1 MALQLQS
8 IREQRRD
15 QTDPTLDALEIE
27 QVRRFGALRSFRAGE
42 PLQTMGQNAAG
53 LTVIVA
59 GKVAV
64 TERDHFGGRKPIAI
78 HGPGNFMGELAQ
90 LADRPALVDAIAQES
105 VEALVIAPERLRAL
119 IIAEAELG
127 ERIMRALILRRV
139 AILQTGTGGPIIL
152 GRAENGDVAIGDVR
166 AKSVKR
172 VAAAV
177 GYSNCFTVC
186 AKPIGCQ

>member
-1 MALQLQS
+1 
-8 IREQRRD
+8 
-15 QTDPTLDALEIE
+15 
-27 QVRRFGALRSFRAGE
+27 VRCVRFGPVNHSRQWAKTLPASRSSSRARSR
-42 PLQTMGQNAAG
+42 LLSVTISA
-53 LTVIVA
+53 VA
-59 GKVAV
+59 SRSPSTARGTSWVNW
-64 TERDHFGGRKPIAI
+64 R
-78 HGPGNFMGELAQ
+78 NW
-90 LADRPALVDAIAQES
+90 ADRPALVDAIAQES

-166 AKSVKR
+166 ANSVKR

-177 GYSNCFTVC
+177 GEGAQVVAALHAFLAGTELNLAGTLQ
-186 AKPIGCQ
+186 AQA